1 MVPLRIDVI
10 DARPAFADA
19 PLRPRLVLKDF
30 TSKDLT
36 SKNSTSEVS
45 PRRQMRTNPLRRLEN
60 ISALLAAAI
69 VLLFFVIGF
78 GVSLFHTVQLSYSP
92 ASTPT
97 MVMISKTVKHGDTL
111 SRFASRYGD
120 SNTYI
125 LDREEQIARVNHLS
139 GFAPLLPG
147 QHLLIPVTS
156 PTVIAQ
162 IEQSYHRTRVA
173 SR

>member
-10 DARPAFADA
+10 DARPALA
-19 PLRPRLVLKDF
+19 PLRPRLVLKNF

-36 SKNSTSEVS
+36 SKKSTSEVP
-45 PRRQMRTNPLRRLEN
+45 PRRQTRTNPLRRLEN
-60 ISALLAAAI
+60 ISALVAAAA
-69 VLLFFVIGF
+69 VLLYFIIGL
-78 GVSLFHTVQLSYSP
+78 GVSVFHTVQSSYSP
-92 ASTPT
+92 TSTPT
-97 MVMISKTVKHGDTL
+97 ILMISKIVKHGDTL

-156 PTVIAQ
+156 PAIIAQ
-162 IEQSYHRTRVA
+162 IEQSYHHTRVA

>member
-10 DARPAFADA
+10 NVRPSSADA
-19 PLRPRLVLKDF
+19 LLRPRLVLKDF

-36 SKNSTSEVS
+36 YEA
-45 PRRQMRTNPLRRLEN
+45 PPQRQLRTNSLRKLEN
-60 ISALLAAAI
+60 IFAFIAAAA
-69 VLLFFVIGF
+69 VLLYFMVGF
-78 GVSLFHTVQLSYSP
+78 GVSLFHTVQSSYSP
-92 ASTPT
+92 VSTPT
-97 MVMISKTVKHGDTL
+97 MLMISKTVKHGDTL

-156 PTVIAQ
+156 PTIIAQ